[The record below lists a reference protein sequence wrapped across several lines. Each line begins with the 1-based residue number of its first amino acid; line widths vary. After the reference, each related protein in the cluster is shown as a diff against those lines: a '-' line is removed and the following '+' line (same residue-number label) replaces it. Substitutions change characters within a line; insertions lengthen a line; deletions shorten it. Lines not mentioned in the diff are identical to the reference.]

1 MQGFAAVG
9 SAIQEVFAFTVIT
22 SLRSVKSGEKL
33 PGTHATLS
41 TLASLG
47 YCVYVHSSPETALG
61 ILYGFSIRDQ
71 ERRIAR
77 VYTNLKG
84 VYEAWLCRT
93 KNRPRPSARDSIINA
108 KL

>member
-1 MQGFAAVG
+1 MGT

-41 TLASLG
+41 TLL
-47 YCVYVHSSPETALG
+47 CVYVHSSPETALG
-61 ILYGFSIRDQ
+61 ILKYTALVYSRSRAQD
-71 ERRIAR
+71 RAR
-77 VYTNLKG
+77 VYEFKG
-84 VYEAWLCRT
+84 CVRGVAV
-93 KNRPRPSARDSIINA
+93 PRPSVVHARDSIINA